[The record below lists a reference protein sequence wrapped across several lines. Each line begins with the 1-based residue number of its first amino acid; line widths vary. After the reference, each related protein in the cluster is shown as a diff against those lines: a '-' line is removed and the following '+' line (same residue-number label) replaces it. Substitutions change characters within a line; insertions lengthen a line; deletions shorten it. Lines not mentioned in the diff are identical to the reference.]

1 MGRSD
6 RKVLTWLACA
16 PQVSEIDSFSLGVG
30 FFRECPP
37 LGSIPLQVL
46 NEDKY
51 ISILAW
57 GFYLLLPHV
66 GIWQFT
72 TILCTLG
79 PSMLPSCHELM
90 IMTPCQLFLVQQTA
104 GRRNLSHWPIKQSAT
119 IPPALSTSQVKVRC
133 QSPVSLS
140 RKGYV
145 SISSRDPVEDPFIAP
160 GAGGPPYC
168 IDYTWEG
175 WDTFS

>member
-1 MGRSD
+1 MNKERIWGGMGRSD
-6 RKVLTWLACA
+6 RKVLSWLACA

-51 ISILAW
+51 ISILAQ

-79 PSMLPSCHELM
+79 PSMLPCHELM

-104 GRRNLSHWPIKQSAT
+104 GRRNLSHLP
-119 IPPALSTSQVKVRC
+119 
-133 QSPVSLS
+133 
-140 RKGYV
+140 
-145 SISSRDPVEDPFIAP
+145 ISSQ
-160 GAGGPPYC
+160 PPYLLP
-168 IDYTWEG
+168 
-175 WDTFS
+175 FQLLR